1 MHHCA
6 FEHDSFDDLMTS
18 FDRLRKAGIN
28 TISIMRAEV
37 RFASDSDRTAEIA
50 TRPFGKPLSTVIS
63 AQDLA
68 LTSRR
73 EPEPAFHVG
82 PKARSKQAADARRT
96 RHTLKAQ

>member
-37 RFASDSDRTAEIA
+37 RIASDSDRTAA
-50 TRPFGKPLSTVIS
+50 
-63 AQDLA
+63 
-68 LTSRR
+68 SRQ
-73 EPEPAFHVG
+73 
-82 PKARSKQAADARRT
+82 ARSVSHFRPVFPREI
-96 RHTLKAQ
+96 

>member
-37 RFASDSDRTAEIA
+37 RIASDSDRTAASRQGRSVSHFRPVFPREI
-50 TRPFGKPLSTVIS
+50 
-63 AQDLA
+63 
-68 LTSRR
+68 
-73 EPEPAFHVG
+73 
-82 PKARSKQAADARRT
+82 
-96 RHTLKAQ
+96 